1 MNRQLKGRISTRITR
16 WVVISSII
24 LIMIIS
30 LFTYITLSNQL
41 KSTTNHRAYNA
52 YQAVE
57 RQLDMEALTSLI
69 EAPDDSNPV
78 YNTIK
83 QQLVN
88 IKEISDANYLH
99 VVVKGDTGWV
109 YIVDGVTEK
118 GESAVP
124 NESIE
129 EDYIDEYETIEKSLK
144 PLYGSFDEYQGSILF
159 SNYFPVFNQQGN
171 VVAYLGADFDITEDV
186 EAFKRAFIMIFLFSI
201 FSLVIISVLLV
212 LFIKRL
218 LSPITDLVQECRYL
232 SEYDMTREI
241 RSDYKGE
248 FKALADA
255 MTTLQQNNKSLLKQV
270 QDICYSISLSF
281 DAVSESTHSISSMIQ
296 ETTAAL
302 TESSHNIDEQS
313 REMGELASSGEH
325 LDTQVSEMTQAIN
338 RSSDEGHVV
347 KSHTLKSNEAL
358 QVLKERFSL
367 TTEGFVVLSNQ
378 MEALYKASDQIVMII
393 ETIRSIAGQTNLLA
407 LNASIEAARA
417 GEQGRG
423 FSVVAEEIRKL
434 AEESASS
441 VKEIDEIIKAI
452 VAHIQSSNEVAAEQ
466 RKLIGNADDM
476 VKETLAQYTLTE
488 QSINHVLSGI
498 HALNRLLGEIHQV
511 QKQVKSGTEVVN
523 RLSLDNA
530 KRIEEIA
537 MSAEEET
544 TNIEEISANIDNLQS
559 QINLM
564 RQNISQYKL

>member
-124 NESIE
+124 NEPIE

-144 PLYGSFDEYQGSILF
+144 PLYGSFDEYEGSILF

-325 LDTQVSEMTQAIN
+325 LDMQVSEMTQAIN

-367 TTEGFVVLSNQ
+367 TTDGFVVLSNQ

-511 QKQVKSGTEVVN
+511 QEQVKSGTEVVN

>member
-367 TTEGFVVLSNQ
+367 TTDGFVVLSNQ

-466 RKLIGNADDM
+466 RKLIANADDM

>member
-41 KSTTNHRAYNA
+41 KSTTNQRAYNA

-57 RQLDMEALTSLI
+57 RQINKDSLALLI
-69 EAPDDSNPV
+69 ETPDESNPV
-78 YNTIK
+78 YDTIK

-124 NESIE
+124 NEPIE
-129 EDYIDEYETIEKSLK
+129 EAYLDEYETVEKSLE
-144 PLYGSFDEYQGSILF
+144 PLYGTFDEYEGSILF

-171 VVAYLGADFDITEDV
+171 VVAYLGADFDITKDV
-186 EAFKRAFIMIFLFSI
+186 EAFKRAFLMIFLFSI

-218 LSPITDLVQECRYL
+218 LSPISDLVKECQYL

-338 RSSDEGHVV
+338 CSSDEGHVV

-488 QSINHVLSGI
+488 QSINHMLSGI

>member
-1 MNRQLKGRISTRITR
+1 M
-16 WVVISSII
+16 
-24 LIMIIS
+24 
-30 LFTYITLSNQL
+30 FTYITLSNQL

-57 RQLDMEALTSLI
+57 RQLDMEALTSLL

-118 GESAVP
+118 GDSAVP
-124 NESIE
+124 NEPIE

-144 PLYGSFDEYQGSILF
+144 PLYGSFDEYEGSILF
-159 SNYFPVFNQQGN
+159 SNYFPIFNQQGN

-201 FSLVIISVLLV
+201 FSLVVISVLLV

-281 DAVSESTHSISSMIQ
+281 DSVSESTHSISSMIQ
-296 ETTAAL
+296 ENTAAL

-347 KSHTLKSNEAL
+347 KTHTLKSNEAL

-466 RKLIGNADDM
+466 RKLIGNADEM

-488 QSINHVLSGI
+488 QSINHVLNGI
-498 HALNRLLGEIHQV
+498 HALKRLLEEIHQV

-564 RQNISQYKL
+564 KQNISQYKL

>member
-57 RQLDMEALTSLI
+57 RQLDMEALTSLL

-118 GESAVP
+118 GDSAVP
-124 NESIE
+124 NEPIE

-144 PLYGSFDEYQGSILF
+144 PLYGSFDEYEGSILF
-159 SNYFPVFNQQGN
+159 SNYFPIFNQQGN

-201 FSLVIISVLLV
+201 FSLVVISVLLV

-281 DAVSESTHSISSMIQ
+281 DSVSESTHSISSMIQ

-466 RKLIGNADDM
+466 RKLIGNADEM

-488 QSINHVLSGI
+488 QSINHVLNGI
-498 HALNRLLGEIHQV
+498 HALKRLLDEIHQV

-564 RQNISQYKL
+564 KQNISQYKL

>member
-57 RQLDMEALTSLI
+57 RQLDMEALTSLL

-118 GESAVP
+118 GDSAVP
-124 NESIE
+124 NEPIE

-144 PLYGSFDEYQGSILF
+144 PLYGSFDEYEGSILF
-159 SNYFPVFNQQGN
+159 SNYFPIFNQQGN

-201 FSLVIISVLLV
+201 FSLVVISVLLV

-270 QDICYSISLSF
+270 QGICYSISLSF
-281 DAVSESTHSISSMIQ
+281 DSVSESTHSISSMIQ

-347 KSHTLKSNEAL
+347 KTHTLKSNEAL

-466 RKLIGNADDM
+466 RKLIGNADEM

-488 QSINHVLSGI
+488 QSINHVLNGI
-498 HALNRLLGEIHQV
+498 HALKRLLEEIHQV

-564 RQNISQYKL
+564 KQNISQYKL

>member
-57 RQLDMEALTSLI
+57 RQLDMEALTSLL

-124 NESIE
+124 NEPIE

-144 PLYGSFDEYQGSILF
+144 PLYGSFDEYEGSILF
-159 SNYFPVFNQQGN
+159 SNYFPIFNQQGN

-201 FSLVIISVLLV
+201 FSLVVISVLLV

-281 DAVSESTHSISSMIQ
+281 DSVSESTHSISSMIQ

-347 KSHTLKSNEAL
+347 KTHTLKSNEAL

-564 RQNISQYKL
+564 KQNISQYKL

>member
-118 GESAVP
+118 GDSAVP
-124 NESIE
+124 NEPIE
-129 EDYIDEYETIEKSLK
+129 EAYIDEYETIEKSLK
-144 PLYGSFDEYQGSILF
+144 PLYGSFDEYEGSILF

>member
-57 RQLDMEALTSLI
+57 RQLDMEALTSLL

-118 GESAVP
+118 GDSAVP
-124 NESIE
+124 NEPIE

-466 RKLIGNADDM
+466 RKLIGNADEM

-488 QSINHVLSGI
+488 QSINHVLNGI
-498 HALNRLLGEIHQV
+498 HALKRLLDEIHQV

-530 KRIEEIA
+530 KRIEVIA

-564 RQNISQYKL
+564 KQNISQYKL

>member
-1 MNRQLKGRISTRITR
+1 
-16 WVVISSII
+16 
-24 LIMIIS
+24 
-30 LFTYITLSNQL
+30 
-41 KSTTNHRAYNA
+41 
-52 YQAVE
+52 
-57 RQLDMEALTSLI
+57 
-69 EAPDDSNPV
+69 
-78 YNTIK
+78 
-83 QQLVN
+83 
-88 IKEISDANYLH
+88 
-99 VVVKGDTGWV
+99 
-109 YIVDGVTEK
+109 
-118 GESAVP
+118 
-124 NESIE
+124 
-129 EDYIDEYETIEKSLK
+129 
-144 PLYGSFDEYQGSILF
+144 
-159 SNYFPVFNQQGN
+159 
-171 VVAYLGADFDITEDV
+171 
-186 EAFKRAFIMIFLFSI
+186 
-201 FSLVIISVLLV
+201 
-212 LFIKRL
+212 
-218 LSPITDLVQECRYL
+218 
-232 SEYDMTREI
+232 
-241 RSDYKGE
+241 
-248 FKALADA
+248 
-255 MTTLQQNNKSLLKQV
+255 
-270 QDICYSISLSF
+270 
-281 DAVSESTHSISSMIQ
+281 
-296 ETTAAL
+296 
-302 TESSHNIDEQS
+302 
-313 REMGELASSGEH
+313 MGELASSGEH

-347 KSHTLKSNEAL
+347 KTHTLKSNEAL

-367 TTEGFVVLSNQ
+367 STEGFVVLSNQ

-466 RKLIGNADDM
+466 RKLIGNADEM

-488 QSINHVLSGI
+488 QSINHVLNGI
-498 HALNRLLGEIHQV
+498 HALKRLLEEIHQV

-564 RQNISQYKL
+564 KQNISQYKL

>member
-57 RQLDMEALTSLI
+57 RQLDMEALTSLL

-124 NESIE
+124 NEPIE

-144 PLYGSFDEYQGSILF
+144 PLYGSFDEYEGSILF

-201 FSLVIISVLLV
+201 FSLVIISVLWV

-325 LDTQVSEMTQAIN
+325 LDMQVSEMTQAIN

-347 KSHTLKSNEAL
+347 KTHTLKSNEAL

-488 QSINHVLSGI
+488 QSINHVLNGI
-498 HALNRLLGEIHQV
+498 HALKRLLEEIHQV

-564 RQNISQYKL
+564 KQNISQYKL

>member
-57 RQLDMEALTSLI
+57 RQINKDSLALLI
-69 EAPDDSNPV
+69 ETPDESNPV
-78 YNTIK
+78 YDTIK

-124 NESIE
+124 NEPIE
-129 EDYIDEYETIEKSLK
+129 EAYLDEYETVEKSLE
-144 PLYGSFDEYQGSILF
+144 PLYGTFDEYEGSILF
-159 SNYFPVFNQQGN
+159 SNYFPVFNQQGS
-171 VVAYLGADFDITEDV
+171 VVAYLGADFDITKDV
-186 EAFKRAFIMIFLFSI
+186 EAFKRAFLMIFLFSI

-218 LSPITDLVQECRYL
+218 LSPISDLVKECQYL

-338 RSSDEGHVV
+338 CSSDEGHVV

-488 QSINHVLSGI
+488 QSINHMLSGI

>member
-57 RQLDMEALTSLI
+57 RQLDMEALTSLL

-118 GESAVP
+118 GDSAVP
-124 NESIE
+124 NEPIE

-144 PLYGSFDEYQGSILF
+144 PLYGSFDEYEGSILF
-159 SNYFPVFNQQGN
+159 SNYFPIFNQQGN

-201 FSLVIISVLLV
+201 FSLVVISVLLV

-281 DAVSESTHSISSMIQ
+281 DSVSESTHSISSMIQ

-347 KSHTLKSNEAL
+347 KTHTLKSNEAL

-466 RKLIGNADDM
+466 RKLIGNADEM

-488 QSINHVLSGI
+488 QSINHVLNGI
-498 HALNRLLGEIHQV
+498 HALKRLLDEIHQV

>member
-1 MNRQLKGRISTRITR
+1 MNKQLKGRISTRITR

-41 KSTTNHRAYNA
+41 KSTTNQRAYNA

-57 RQLDMEALTSLI
+57 RQINKDSLALLI
-69 EAPDDSNPV
+69 ETPDESNPV
-78 YNTIK
+78 YDTIK

-118 GESAVP
+118 GESPMP
-124 NESIE
+124 NEPIE
-129 EDYIDEYETIEKSLK
+129 EAYLDEYETVEKSLE
-144 PLYGSFDEYQGSILF
+144 PLYGTFDEYEGSILF

>member
-124 NESIE
+124 NEPIE

-144 PLYGSFDEYQGSILF
+144 PLYGSFDEYEGSILF

-281 DAVSESTHSISSMIQ
+281 DSVSESTHSISSMIQ

>member
-1 MNRQLKGRISTRITR
+1 
-16 WVVISSII
+16 
-24 LIMIIS
+24 MIIS

-88 IKEISDANYLH
+88 IKGISDANYLH

>member
-57 RQLDMEALTSLI
+57 RQLDMEALTSLL

-118 GESAVP
+118 GDSAVP
-124 NESIE
+124 NEPIE

-144 PLYGSFDEYQGSILF
+144 PLYGSFDEYEGSILF
-159 SNYFPVFNQQGN
+159 SNYFPIFNQQGN

-325 LDTQVSEMTQAIN
+325 LDMQVSEMTQAIN
-338 RSSDEGHVV
+338 RSSEEGHVV

-367 TTEGFVVLSNQ
+367 TTDGFVVLSNQ

-511 QKQVKSGTEVVN
+511 QEQVKSGTEVVN

>member
-144 PLYGSFDEYQGSILF
+144 PLYGSFDEYEGSILF

-544 TNIEEISANIDNLQS
+544 TKIEEISANIDNLQS